1 MTGSGATDAD
11 RGGATASEARR
22 LAEEHSSL
30 RRIATL
36 VARQTPQ
43 AEVFTAVAEEL
54 GRVLSVEAI
63 RLLRFDTTGERPCA
77 EVVGSS
83 GTKPDSFQV
92 GDRSPLGGN
101 NLTTT
106 IFETGVAARRD
117 DYSTATGEIGERVIL
132 GGIGSAVAVPVTVE
146 GRCWGVMIAAELGRA
161 PLPPDTQP
169 RLAEFGELMATAIA
183 NSEARTE
190 VARLAEEQAALRRV
204 ATLVAEGA
212 APNAV
217 FDAAMGEVCRLLDA
231 SQVGLMRTDRPDEM
245 TLLAHAGVRPVG
257 LEVGMRMPLDS
268 DSVAGRVLARG
279 RSARIHVDE
288 RGDGT
293 VGRLVRQNDVTVT
306 FGTPV
311 LVEGA
316 PWGVITANW
325 SRDQTPPDD
334 GETRL
339 DKFAQLLATAIAGA
353 ESREEIRRL
362 AEEQEALRR
371 VATLVAMQVPAA
383 ELFAKVGEEVAML
396 FGEGIDSAMLRFEN
410 DEQATVVA
418 VTSPR
423 TPGGIAVGARM
434 PIDGGSVAS
443 RVYRERSLVR
453 VDDYTA
459 AGGVIADRAKKHT
472 IRAAIGCPI
481 TVEGRIWGSIAVG
494 NHTGKP
500 FPGNAERRIAQFAE
514 LVATA
519 IANAEARAEVERL
532 VEEQAALRRVA
543 TLVARGAAPNEVFAA
558 AIVEVQALLDA
569 AQVGLLR
576 FDEDESAAILA
587 RNQELTDVLGAVTS
601 VPLDGDSAVARVH
614 RTGRAARLDTW
625 PDEGG
630 TIHELARRNNIIA
643 SVAAPVTIEG
653 KTWGAIAAAWDRG
666 HPPSADAEARL
677 AEFAELLDT
686 AIANADSRDQLAAS
700 RARVLGAGDEA
711 RRRVVRDLHDGA
723 QQRLVHTIVTLKLAR
738 QALDDE
744 DEGVPGLVEE
754 ALDQAR
760 RGNEELRELAH
771 GILPSVLSRGGLAAG
786 VDALV
791 ARLDLLVEQKVT
803 TRRLAPE
810 IEASAY
816 FVVAEALTNVVKHSG
831 ATSARVVA
839 SVTDD
844 ELRLEV
850 ADDGKGGADAM
861 GHGLLG
867 LADRVEALGGRLAVE
882 SPSGGGTVV
891 RAELPVPSQIG
902 R

>member
-1 MTGSGATDAD
+1 MAGSGATDAD
-11 RGGATASEARR
+11 RRGASASEARR
-22 LAEEHSSL
+22 LAEEQAAL

-36 VARQTPQ
+36 VARETLQ

-54 GRVLSVEAI
+54 GRGLGVEAI
-63 RLLRFDTTGERPCA
+63 RMVRFDVSGEPACA
-77 EVVGSS
+77 EVVAGW
-83 GTKPDSFQV
+83 GGKPEVLPV
-92 GDRSPLGGN
+92 GDRAPLGGE
-101 NLTTT
+101 NLTTV
-106 IFETGVAARRD
+106 IFETGGSARRD
-117 DYSTATGEIGERVIL
+117 DYSSATGEIAERVIR
-132 GGIGSAVAVPVTVE
+132 GGVGSAVGVPVTVD
-146 GRCWGVMIAAELGRA
+146 GRCWGAMIATALEGG
-161 PLPPDTQP
+161 PLPPDTEP
-169 RLAEFGELMATAIA
+169 RLAQFTELMATAIA
-183 NSEARTE
+183 NAEARTE
-190 VARLAEEQAALRRV
+190 MGRLAEEQAALRRV

-212 APNAV
+212 APSAV
-217 FDAAMGEVCRLLDA
+217 FDAAVGEVCRLLNA
-231 SQVGLMRTDRPDEM
+231 SQVGLMRTDRRDEM
-245 TLLAHAGVRPVG
+245 ILLAHAGDRPVE
-257 LEVGMRMPLDS
+257 LEVGMRMPIDP
-268 DSVAGRVLARG
+268 DSVTGRVLACD

-293 VGRLVRQNDVTVT
+293 IGRLVRKNDVTLS

-325 SRDQTPPDD
+325 SRDQTPP
-334 GETRL
+334 ESAESRL
-339 DKFAQLLATAIAGA
+339 DKFAQLLAIAIAGA

-362 AEEQEALRR
+362 ADEQEALRR
-371 VATLVAMQVPAA
+371 VATLVAVQVPAA
-383 ELFAKVGEEVAML
+383 ELFANVGEEVAKL
-396 FGEGIDSAMLRFEN
+396 FGDGVDAAMLRFE
-410 DEQATVVA
+410 DEGQATVVA

-423 TPGGIAVGARM
+423 TPGGIAVGSRM
-434 PIDGGSVAS
+434 PIEGGSVAS
-443 RVYRERSLVR
+443 RVYREQGLVR

-481 TVEGRIWGSIAVG
+481 MVEGRIWGSIAVG
-494 NHTGKP
+494 NHTGEP
-500 FPGNAERRIAQFAE
+500 FPADAERRIAQFAG

-532 VEEQAALRRVA
+532 AEEQAALRRVA
-543 TLVARGAAPNEVFAA
+543 TLVARGAVPNEVFDAV
-558 AIVEVQALLDA
+558 IVEVQTLLDA
-569 AQVGLLR
+569 SQVGLVR
-576 FDEDESAAILA
+576 FDVPRRTGFLVQS
-587 RNQELTDVLGAVTS
+587 RGLTPVLGATTPL
-601 VPLDGDSAVARVH
+601 PLDGDSAVARVFD
-614 RTGRAARLDTW
+614 TGRAARLDTRN
-625 PDEGG
+625 DSDG
-630 TIHELARRNNIIA
+630 TIAELARRNDIIA

-653 KTWGAIAAAWDRG
+653 KTWGAIAATWKEE
-666 HPPSADAEARL
+666 HPPSADAAARL
-677 AEFAELLDT
+677 AEFAELLGT
-686 AIANADSRDQLAAS
+686 AIANADSRDQLTAS

-723 QQRLVHTIVTLKLAR
+723 QQRLVHTIVSLKLAR
-738 QALDDE
+738 EALVDDNE
-744 DEGVPGLVEE
+744 SVPTLVDQ
-754 ALDQAR
+754 ALDQAQ

-791 ARLDLLVEQKVT
+791 ARLDLLVEQEVT
-803 TRRLAPE
+803 TRRLASD

-839 SVTDD
+839 TVVDG

-850 ADDGKGGADAM
+850 ADDGKGGADAA

-882 SPSGGGTVV
+882 SPTGGGTVV
-891 RAELPVPSQIG
+891 RAQLPVPAEID

>member
-1 MTGSGATDAD
+1 MEGSEVTDAD
-11 RGGATASEARR
+11 PGGATASEARR
-22 LAEEHSSL
+22 LAEEQAVL

-54 GRVLSVEAI
+54 GRVLGVEAI
-63 RLLRFDTTGERPCA
+63 RMVRFDESVEPPCA
-77 EVVGSS
+77 EVVASWGA
-83 GTKPDSFQV
+83 KPEVLRV
-92 GDRSPLGGN
+92 GERAVLGGH
-101 NLTTT
+101 NLTTE
-106 IFETGVAARRD
+106 IFETGRAARRD
-117 DYSTATGEIGERVIL
+117 DYSSATGEIAERVIR
-132 GGIGSAVAVPVTVE
+132 GGVASAVGVPVTVD
-146 GRCWGVMIAAELGRA
+146 GRCWGAMIATALDGG
-161 PLPPDTQP
+161 PLPPGTEP
-169 RLAEFGELMATAIA
+169 RLAQFTELMATALA
-183 NSEARTE
+183 NAEARTE
-190 VARLAEEQAALRRV
+190 LGRLAEEQAALRRV

-212 APNAV
+212 APTAV
-217 FDAAMGEVCRLLDA
+217 FDAAVWEVCRLLGA

-245 TLLAHAGVRPVG
+245 SLLAHAGDRPVE
-257 LEVGMRMPLDS
+257 LEVGMRMPLEP
-268 DSVAGRVLARG
+268 DSVSGRVIASG
-279 RSARIHVDE
+279 RSARIQADE

-293 VGRLVRQNDVTVT
+293 IGRLVRKNDVTVS
-306 FGTPV
+306 FGTPIT
-311 LVEGA
+311 VEGEA
-316 PWGVITANW
+316 WGVITANW
-325 SRDQTPPDD
+325 ARDQTPPE
-334 GETRL
+334 GAEGRL

-371 VATLVAMQVPAA
+371 VATLVAVQVPAG
-383 ELFAKVGEEVAML
+383 ELFAKVGEEVAKL
-396 FGEGIDSAMLRFEN
+396 FGEGIDAAMLRFE
-410 DEQATVVA
+410 DDRQATVVA

-423 TPGGIAVGARM
+423 TPGGIAVGSRM
-434 PIDGGSVAS
+434 PIEGGSVAS
-443 RVYRERSLVR
+443 RVYRERGLVR

-494 NHTGKP
+494 NHTGEP
-500 FPGNAERRIAQFAE
+500 FPADAERRIAQFAE

-532 VEEQAALRRVA
+532 AQEQAALRRVA
-543 TLVARGAAPNEVFAA
+543 TLVAEGAAPNEVFAA

-576 FDEDESAAILA
+576 FDEPDRAVILA
-587 RNQELTDVLGAVTS
+587 QNQELADVLGAATS
-601 VPLDGDSAVARVH
+601 VPLDGDSAVARVYA
-614 RTGRAARLDTW
+614 TGRAARLDTW
-625 PDEGG
+625 ADGDG
-630 TIHELARRNNIIA
+630 TIYELVRRNNVIA

-666 HPPSADAEARL
+666 RPPSADAEARL

-700 RARVLGAGDEA
+700 RARVLSAGDEA

-738 QALDDE
+738 QALADGE
-744 DEGVPGLVEE
+744 DVVPALVED
-754 ALDQAR
+754 ALDQAQ
-760 RGNEELRELAH
+760 RGNDELRELAH

-791 ARLDLLVEQKVT
+791 ARLDLLVEQEVT
-803 TRRLAPE
+803 PRRLAPE

-839 SVTDD
+839 TVDD
-844 ELRLEV
+844 RELRLEV
-850 ADDGKGGADAM
+850 ADDGVGGADAM

-867 LADRVEALGGRLAVE
+867 LADRIDALGGRLTVE
-882 SPSGGGTVV
+882 SPPGGGTVV
-891 RAELPVPSQIG
+891 RAELPVPAQIG